1 MSNADEIRF
10 KQRLQNLEKAMN
22 TLSSACKEDHF
33 SELERAGL
41 IKVFEVAFELAW
53 KTLKD
58 LLFYEGYEE
67 NSPRSVIRKSFSAGY
82 LNEETTELLLEALD
96 KRNIL
101 SHTYDESTAEEAVEL
116 ITQLFAPALQ
126 TALKALRDRR
136 DAS

>member
-10 KQRLQNLEKAMN
+10 KQRLQNFEKAMSS
-22 TLSSACKEDHF
+22 LSKACEEKEL

-58 LLFYEGYEE
+58 LLFYEGYDEKA
-67 NSPRSVIRKSFSAGY
+67 PRTVLQKSFTAGY
-82 LNEETTELLLEALD
+82 LDEETTEVLLDALS
-96 KRNIL
+96 KRNLL
-101 SHTYDESTAEEAVEL
+101 SHTYDEATAEEAVEL
-116 ITQLFAPALQ
+116 ITKHFEPSLRTVLRALE
-126 TALKALRDRR
+126 ARR